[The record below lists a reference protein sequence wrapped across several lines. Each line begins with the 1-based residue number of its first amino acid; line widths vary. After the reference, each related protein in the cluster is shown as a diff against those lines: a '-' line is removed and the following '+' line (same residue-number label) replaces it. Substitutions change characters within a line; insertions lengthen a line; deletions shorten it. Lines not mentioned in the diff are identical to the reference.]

1 MQEEQIIYIVK
12 NLYNNLIQIFVTHTA
27 EFILGVLAL
36 SIGVVIISIIYVLI
50 YNENS
55 RPNVGKRNPKR
66 TKKATK
72 IKYSKD
78 FLRRVDGVDLN
89 LK

>member
-1 MQEEQIIYIVK
+1 MHEEQIIYFIK
-12 NLYNNLIQIFVTHTA
+12 NLYNKLLEIFITHTA
-27 EFILGVLAL
+27 EVVFGVLAL

-55 RPNVGKRNPKR
+55 KPNVSKRNPKR

-78 FLRRVDGVDLN
+78 FLKRVDGVDLN

>member
-1 MQEEQIIYIVK
+1 MQEEQIIYFIK
-12 NLYNNLIQIFVTHTA
+12 NFYSKLLEIFITYTA
-27 EFILGVLAL
+27 EVVFGVLAL

-50 YNENS
+50 YNENGKPS
-55 RPNVGKRNPKR
+55 AHKRNPKR

>member
-1 MQEEQIIYIVK
+1 MQEEQIIYFIK
-12 NLYNNLIQIFVTHTA
+12 NFYSKLLEIFITYTA
-27 EFILGVLAL
+27 EVVFSVLAL

-50 YNENS
+50 YNEDS
-55 RPNVGKRNPKR
+55 KPSVRKRTPKR

>member
-1 MQEEQIIYIVK
+1 MQEEQIIYLVK
-12 NLYNNLIQIFVTHTA
+12 NLYNKLLEIFVTNTA
-27 EFILGVLAL
+27 EFIFGILAL

-55 RPNVGKRNPKR
+55 KTNVRKINPKG

-78 FLRRVDGVDLN
+78 FLKRVDGVDLN
-89 LK
+89 FK

>member
-1 MQEEQIIYIVK
+1 MHEEQIIYFVK
-12 NLYNNLIQIFVTHTA
+12 NLYSKLLEIFITYTV
-27 EFILGVLAL
+27 EVVFGVLAL

-50 YNENS
+50 YNENGK
-55 RPNVGKRNPKR
+55 PNVRKRNPKR

-78 FLRRVDGVDLN
+78 FLKRVDGVDLN

>member
-1 MQEEQIIYIVK
+1 MHEEQIIYFIK
-12 NLYNNLIQIFVTHTA
+12 NLYNKLLEIFITHNV
-27 EFILGVLAL
+27 EFIFAILGL

-50 YNENS
+50 YNEDS
-55 RPNVGKRNPKR
+55 KPSVRKRTPKK

>member
-1 MQEEQIIYIVK
+1 MQEEQIIYLIK
-12 NLYNNLIQIFVTHTA
+12 NFYNKLLEIFISHTA
-27 EFILGVLAL
+27 EFIFGVLAL

-50 YNENS
+50 YNENKES
-55 RPNVGKRNPKR
+55 NGRKRSPKR
-66 TKKATK
+66 TKKASK

>member
-1 MQEEQIIYIVK
+1 MQEGQIIYLVK
-12 NLYNNLIQIFVTHTA
+12 NLYNKLLEIFVTHTA
-27 EFILGVLAL
+27 EFVFGILAL
-36 SIGVVIISIIYVLI
+36 SIGVVIISLIYVLI

-55 RPNVGKRNPKR
+55 KTNVRKRNPKK
-66 TKKATK
+66 TKKAIK

-78 FLRRVDGVDLN
+78 FLKRVDGVDLN

>member
-1 MQEEQIIYIVK
+1 MLE
-12 NLYNNLIQIFVTHTA
+12 IFITYTA
-27 EFILGVLAL
+27 EVVFGVLAL

-50 YNENS
+50 YNENGK
-55 RPNVGKRNPKR
+55 PNLRKRSPKR
-66 TKKATK
+66 TKKANK

-78 FLRRVDGVDLN
+78 FLKRVDGVDLN